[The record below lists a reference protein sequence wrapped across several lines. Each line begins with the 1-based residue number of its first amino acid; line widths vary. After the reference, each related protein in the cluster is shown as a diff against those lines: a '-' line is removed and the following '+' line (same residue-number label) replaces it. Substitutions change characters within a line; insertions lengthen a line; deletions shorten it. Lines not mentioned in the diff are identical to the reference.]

1 MVWSLC
7 SPHDLYLLYSRAT
20 KLRIAAGRPE
30 SLLNV
35 SCRLRSACFPLF
47 RFQKAGIVRRF
58 LLISLLM
65 KHSCGCLAASS
76 GIGFFLLLFCLLLKC
91 TVLCHVVCC
100 FITLRWTHGTE
111 NKVIHKIFPRSK
123 LKPSTNSERNTSGPT
138 ANCISAL
145 SEAESKA
152 TFSASQ
158 QMKVTSKFSHS
169 DSPTKMAKPKHSISA
184 QNQFLVCQLQLNGT
198 LRPKTQWILV
208 E

>member
-7 SPHDLYLLYSRAT
+7 SPHDLYLLYSRAM

-47 RFQKAGIVRRF
+47 RFQKAGIVRHF

-138 ANCISAL
+138 CSQLYL
-145 SEAESKA
+145 SSVRSREQSNFFCFTTDEGHFKV
-152 TFSASQ
+152 FSFW
-158 QMKVTSKFSHS
+158 FSNK
-169 DSPTKMAKPKHSISA
+169 DGQT
-184 QNQFLVCQLQLNGT
+184 
-198 LRPKTQWILV
+198 
-208 E
+208 